1 MQTEEW
7 RRQLQEAETSFR
19 SQLQEERAIHQQQL
33 QEEKAQHQQQLWEVE
48 ARFQQ
53 QLEEE
58 RAKYQQQLQEAEAHF
73 QRQLQ
78 EAEARFQRQLQEERA
93 QQKLLSQEERANFQQ
108 QLQGAEAQIKELQ
121 GRLKK
126 DSHNS
131 HKPPSSDGLG
141 KRARS
146 SHKKSEKPSGG
157 QVGHEGRTLMQVATP
172 DTVVSHRPTVCEC
185 CQSDLR
191 GTQGKVKERRQ
202 IHDLPEFRLQVEE
215 HQAEEICCP
224 VCQHLNR
231 GRFPEGVNAPAQY
244 GTHVQALA
252 VYFSQFHLLPME
264 RTCEALEDICGAR
277 ISEGTL
283 INWIQEATKRLGP
296 TMERIKALLC
306 IGKLLH
312 GDETGIHIKKLLYWI
327 HVACTRWLTYYSWHR
342 KRGKEAL
349 QSIGIWPLFEGRAM
363 HDRWKSYDIYDCDHS
378 LCGSHLGRDCISV
391 VEQEQQEWAQEM
403 ADLLL
408 DMVEAAEQWRARGEK
423 RMPSQERDAWV
434 AQYFELLASGFAA
447 QVPPSTPD
455 PPPKQKG
462 PKKQSASK
470 NLLDAFLQRAEQVL
484 AFLDDLSLP
493 FTNNQAERD
502 LRMIKVQQK
511 ISGTFR
517 SEDGAT
523 AFCVIRSYLST
534 MRKQGRPMLAALAAV
549 FAGFPFPIAWAPE

>member
-7 RRQLQEAETSFR
+7 REQQRAEAGLRELLQEERAKHQQQQREAEAHFQQQLQEAKAHFQQQLQEAEARF
-19 SQLQEERAIHQQQL
+19 QQQL
-33 QEEKAQHQQQLWEVE
+33 QEAE

-58 RAKYQQQLQEAEAHF
+58 RAKYQQQLQEERTHF
-73 QRQLQ
+73 Q
-78 EAEARFQRQLQEERA
+78 EV
-93 QQKLLSQEERANFQQ
+93 
-108 QLQGAEAQIKELQ
+108 LQGAGAEIKELQ

-131 HKPPSSDGLG
+131 HKPPSSDGLTR
-141 KRARS
+141 KRRS
-146 SHKKSEKPSGG
+146 SRKKSEKPSGG
-157 QVGHEGRTLMQVATP
+157 QVGHVGRTLMQVATP
-172 DTVVSHRPTVCEC
+172 DTVVSHRPTICSC

-191 GTQGKVKERRQ
+191 EAQGKVKERRQ
-202 IHDLPEFRLQVEE
+202 IHELPQLRLQVEE

-224 VCQHLNR
+224 VCQHINR

-244 GTHVQALA
+244 GPNVQALA

-264 RTCEALEDICGAR
+264 RTCEALEDICGAG

-283 INWIQEATKRLGP
+283 LNWIQEAKKRLEP
-296 TMERIKALLC
+296 TMERIKELLC
-306 IGKLLH
+306 IAKLLH
-312 GDETGIHIKKLLYWI
+312 GDETGIHIKKLLYWV

-342 KRGKEAL
+342 RRGKDAL
-349 QSIGIWPLFEGRAM
+349 DSIGIWPKFEGRAM
-363 HDRWKSYDIYDCDHS
+363 HDRWKSYDAYDCEHS

-391 VEQEQQEWAQEM
+391 VEQEQQEWAQDMEN
-403 ADLLL
+403 LLL
-408 DMVEAAEQWRARGEK
+408 DMVDAAEEWRVRGAK
-423 RMPSQERDAWV
+423 RLPSQERDAWV
-434 AQYFELLASGFAA
+434 AQYFELLALGFAA
-447 QVPPSTPD
+447 HAPPPTPD

-470 NLLDAFLQRAEQVL
+470 NLLDALLQRAEQVL

-502 LRMIKVQQK
+502 LRMLKVQQK

-534 MRKQGRPMLAALAAV
+534 MRKQGRSMLNSLAAV
-549 FAGFPFPIAWAPE
+549 FAGSPFPIAWEPGT

>member
-1 MQTEEW
+1 MI
-7 RRQLQEAETSFR
+7 S
-19 SQLQEERAIHQQQL
+19 
-33 QEEKAQHQQQLWEVE
+33 
-48 ARFQQ
+48 
-53 QLEEE
+53 
-58 RAKYQQQLQEAEAHF
+58 
-73 QRQLQ
+73 
-78 EAEARFQRQLQEERA
+78 
-93 QQKLLSQEERANFQQ
+93 
-108 QLQGAEAQIKELQ
+108 
-121 GRLKK
+121 
-126 DSHNS
+126 
-131 HKPPSSDGLG
+131 PS
-141 KRARS
+141 
-146 SHKKSEKPSGG
+146 
-157 QVGHEGRTLMQVATP
+157 
-172 DTVVSHRPTVCEC
+172 
-185 CQSDLR
+185 
-191 GTQGKVKERRQ
+191 
-202 IHDLPEFRLQVEE
+202 FRLQVEE

-244 GTHVQALA
+244 GSHVQALV

-349 QSIGIWPLFEGRAM
+349 QSIGIWPAFRGRAM
-363 HDRWKSYDIYDCDHS
+363 HYRWKSYDIYDCDHS

-408 DMVEAAEQWRARGEK
+408 DMVEAAQQWRARGEK

-434 AQYFELLASGFAA
+434 AQYFELLAVGFAA
-447 QVPPSTPD
+447 QAPPSTPD

-470 NLLDAFLQRAEQVL
+470 NFSMLSCSELSRCL
-484 AFLDDLSLP
+484 LSLMISLCH
-493 FTNNQAERD
+493 
-502 LRMIKVQQK
+502 LRTTRR
-511 ISGTFR
+511 SG
-517 SEDGAT
+517 
-523 AFCVIRSYLST
+523 I
-534 MRKQGRPMLAALAAV
+534 
-549 FAGFPFPIAWAPE
+549 